1 MNTKETIKENYIRSL
16 LYTLYKDNLISY
28 DEWQDTLNELEK
40 GSIL

>member
-1 MNTKETIKENYIRSL
+1 MNTKETIKQNYIRAL
-16 LYTLYKDNLISY
+16 LFTLYKNDLISY